1 MILVCSHRCTY
12 LEPNVERSY
21 QSVIPSR
28 SIHKIHD
35 HKRLRVRQA
44 KPKLFLCSMCKTHC
58 FDTDNSD
65 IENSAHP
72 PERKQTTPALK
83 ISYKNASGQSIM
95 DFVPQKPAKSSHKR
109 KHKSKHKK
117 SKKPRHDV
125 EEGSEET
132 QRAENSQ
139 HTTTSSGFESITNL
153 KHDSS
158 SESDSKLVIDLPEE
172 SKPKPAVAPAA
183 SHQKPEKGQKSRR
196 VKTTKTRMIAKS
208 ENNSDIVSSKNV
220 RNVSTYEGSDGK
232 IISVGDVIWGK
243 IIGFPWWPGRV
254 CAIAVMETEDGI
266 ICDYVADI
274 DWYCS
279 PTKSHLSCS
288 LIYPFLEDFEKR

>member
-1 MILVCSHRCTY
+1 
-12 LEPNVERSY
+12 
-21 QSVIPSR
+21 
-28 SIHKIHD
+28 
-35 HKRLRVRQA
+35 
-44 KPKLFLCSMCKTHC
+44 MCKTHC
-58 FDTDNSD
+58 FDTDHSD
-65 IENSAHP
+65 LENSTTQ
-72 PERKQTTPALK
+72 PERKETTPALK

-95 DFVPQKPAKSSHKR
+95 DIVPQKPAKSGHKR

-117 SKKPRHDV
+117 SKKSRRD
-125 EEGSEET
+125 EEESLEET
-132 QRAENSQ
+132 QQRVDNSQ
-139 HTTTSSGFESITNL
+139 HAATSSEFESIADP
-153 KHDSS
+153 KPDSS

-172 SKPKPAVAPAA
+172 GQSMPALTA
-183 SHQKPEKGQKSRR
+183 SRPSSHTRAERGQKLRKQ
-196 VKTTKTRMIAKS
+196 KTTKTKMVTKPTGD
-208 ENNSDIVSSKNV
+208 NNSDIVSSKNI
-220 RNVSTYEGSDGK
+220 RNVSTYEGVDGK

-288 LIYPFLEDFEKR
+288 LIYPFLEDFEKRYYLERIFYKDSCISLA